1 MPQNSRTRLVLGV
14 LASLVAVGTTA
25 AARATKVRA
34 PSVSCCANCTRC
46 RRPPR
51 CRCLRR
57 LPATSASPRFRTIA
71 PLPIQSEPAQC
82 ATIDLVRL
90 DRILMPDQTVVAV
103 NPPPTLLCSMA
114 EQVAEFI
121 RADVGPAAAALGAP
135 LASVAEAESY
145 ECRSRNNIPGARL
158 SEHGRGNALDISAI
172 KLRNGA
178 LFTLTDPLVAK
189 PFRERMR
196 ALACA
201 RFTTVLGPGSDGY
214 HEEHIHLD
222 LGGRS
227 NGYRICQWNVLD
239 PAPVSAEIPL
249 PRPRP
254 MNLTSDQTQSRRR
267 IRTKEN
273 GAGPGSAPL
282 VLI

>member
-1 MPQNSRTRLVLGV
+1 MPQNSRTRLAFGMF
-14 LASLVAVGTTA
+14 ASLAMAVGATA
-25 AARATKVRA
+25 AARATESELERELLRELHKM
-34 PSVSCCANCTRC
+34 
-46 RRPPR
+46 PP
-51 CRCLRR
+51 
-57 LPATSASPRFRTIA
+57 PATLPLPETLACYERLAKISHYA

-90 DRILMPDQTVVAV
+90 DRVLMPDQTVVAV

-135 LASVAEAESY
+135 LASVAEAASY

-189 PFRERMR
+189 PFREQMR
-196 ALACA
+196 GLACA

-222 LGGRS
+222 LAGRS
-227 NGYRICQWNVLD
+227 NGYRVCQWNVLD

-254 MNLTSDQTQSRRR
+254 MNLTSAQTQSR
-267 IRTKEN
+267 
-273 GAGPGSAPL
+273 
-282 VLI
+282 